1 MRAFRQDK
9 NDNRQRHAQ
18 FRQIAGNVHGGPAQR
33 EERVETDQAGLP
45 IWAGAR
51 IKVSRGSSPNTR
63 R

>member
-9 NDNRQRHAQ
+9 NDNRQRDAQ
-18 FRQIAGNVHGGPAQR
+18 FRQIAGNVHGRWQHR
-33 EERVETDQAGLP
+33 RDEVETDQAGLP

-51 IKVSRGSSPNTR
+51 ISVSRGSSPNTR

>member
-1 MRAFRQDK
+1 MRAFRQDR
-9 NDNRQRHAQ
+9 NHNRQRHAQ
-18 FRQIAGNVHGGPAQR
+18 FRQIAGNVHGGGEPTVER
-33 EERVETDQAGLP
+33 EEKDQAGLP